1 MTTAVINKYVKK
13 GMTAVDIGANIGCHT
28 LRCAKLVGK
37 SGKVIVFEPMSWA
50 FAKLKRNIELNDFNN
65 IILEK
70 FALSHVT
77 DRQSVYFRSS
87 WTLDKRSAPDSE
99 GGEEVDFI
107 TLDEYVQ
114 RNNISKIDFIKLD
127 VDGYEYKVIRGGVN
141 SIKKFKPIMIIE
153 FVKYTLRE
161 YGGSLEE
168 LIELL
173 ASLSYSFYSEKDLRQ
188 YISKESLLNAEPED
202 GGINVVCRA

>member
-1 MTTAVINKYVKK
+1 M
-13 GMTAVDIGANIGCHT
+13 
-28 LRCAKLVGK
+28 
-37 SGKVIVFEPMSWA
+37 
-50 FAKLKRNIELNDFNN
+50 
-65 IILEK
+65 
-70 FALSHVT
+70 
-77 DRQSVYFRSS
+77 
-87 WTLDKRSAPDSE
+87 
-99 GGEEVDFI
+99 
-107 TLDEYVQ
+107 
-114 RNNISKIDFIKLD
+114 
-127 VDGYEYKVIRGGVN
+127 N

-188 YISKESLLNAEPED
+188 YISKESLLNAAPED